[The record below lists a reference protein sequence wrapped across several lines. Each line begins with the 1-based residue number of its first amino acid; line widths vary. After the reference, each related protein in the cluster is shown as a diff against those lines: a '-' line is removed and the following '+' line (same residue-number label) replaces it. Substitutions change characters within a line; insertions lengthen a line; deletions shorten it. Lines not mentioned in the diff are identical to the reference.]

1 MRGAMARRNVRRT
14 TAIAVAGLAITGLS
28 VLLHGSPGPVGT
40 AEAQLTCAGDLPGSA
55 PAPVESDDR
64 LLFGIFPGGP
74 AGVIAGPRPP
84 AVPEDQ
90 AKIDA
95 ALDELRGER
104 RFVVHQYAEYV
115 TPAEVD
121 QRLSDAEAATAHYAA
136 RGMRVEWV
144 LRYRPASAPDVDG
157 YVAFV
162 REAVRRLGSR
172 PAVTAI
178 QVTNEANLTFAPDA
192 ADGAYAGASDALVQG
207 VIAAKD
213 EASSLGLTDLGIGFN
228 WFYRTDPASE
238 QSFWSGLGAK
248 GGAALAESVDWV
260 GLDAYPETF
269 FPPGNTSR
277 RSSMVNAMSVLRECL
292 MPLAGLGES
301 VPIHVTENGWPTAP
315 NRSYAEQERALRE
328 MILAVYDFRAV
339 YNVTDYRW
347 FTLRDS
353 NSADP
358 NFQQQYG
365 LMRDDYTPK
374 PAFGAF
380 RELIALLGVGAPG
393 LPGGDCAVRIRGS
406 AKRDVL
412 IGSAAGDKIGGAGG
426 PDRIRGLE
434 GNDCLSGGPGRD
446 RVGGNAGA
454 DRVGGGGGHDRL
466 AGGHGDDELVS
477 RAGGRDVV
485 RCGPGRDVARVD
497 RRDAVR
503 GCERVRV

>member
-1 MRGAMARRNVRRT
+1 
-14 TAIAVAGLAITGLS
+14 
-28 VLLHGSPGPVGT
+28 
-40 AEAQLTCAGDLPGSA
+40 
-55 PAPVESDDR
+55 
-64 LLFGIFPGGP
+64 
-74 AGVIAGPRPP
+74 
-84 AVPEDQ
+84 
-90 AKIDA
+90 
-95 ALDELRGER
+95 
-104 RFVVHQYAEYV
+104 V

-121 QRLSDAEAATAHYAA
+121 QRLSDAETTTAYYAA

-162 REAVRRLGSR
+162 REAVRRLGAR
-172 PAVTAI
+172 PSVTAI

-192 ADGAYAGASDALVQG
+192 ADGAYSGASDALVQG
-207 VIAAKD
+207 VIAARD
-213 EASSLGLTDLGIGFN
+213 EASSLGLIDLGIGFN

-248 GGAALAESVDWV
+248 GGAAFAESVDWV

-269 FPPGNTSR
+269 FPPANTAR
-277 RSSMVNAMSVLRECL
+277 RSSMINAMSVLRECL
-292 MPLAGLGES
+292 MPLAGLEDS
-301 VPIHVTENGWPTAP
+301 IPIHVTENGWPTAP

-328 MILAVYDFRAV
+328 MILAVYDFREV

-353 NSADP
+353 NSSDP

-374 PAFGAF
+374 PAFGAY

-393 LPGGDCAVRIRGS
+393 LPGGDCAVRIRGT

-412 IGSAAGDKIGGAGG
+412 VGSAAGDEIDGARGR
-426 PDRIRGLE
+426 DRIRALE
-434 GNDCLSGGPGRD
+434 GNDCLDGGGGRD
-446 RVGGNAGA
+446 RVGGNAGT
-454 DRVGGGGGHDRL
+454 DHVRGGGGHDRL
-466 AGGHGDDELVS
+466 SGGHGDDVLNS

-485 RCGPGRDVARVD
+485 RCGPGRDIARVD

-503 GCERVRV
+503 GCERVRVASP